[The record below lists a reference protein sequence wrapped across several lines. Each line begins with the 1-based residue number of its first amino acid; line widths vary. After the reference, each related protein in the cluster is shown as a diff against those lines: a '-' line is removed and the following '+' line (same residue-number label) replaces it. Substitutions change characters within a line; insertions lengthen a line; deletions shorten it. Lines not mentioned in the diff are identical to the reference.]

1 MGIAKTIK
9 VTNREGGKE
18 LEMWVDGDTEIV
30 VTEAE
35 AEQEDNCKTHRVL
48 MIQRVV
54 HMVAAAAACGPVF
67 QMVFLSDHVV
77 NPSSGSLD
85 SAFNGSQ
92 RINQA
97 PISCP
102 DDGKCSGLKT
112 DLRKSKQLETV
123 QWPEPRLGIGTSR
136 EKHQYFSLAQ

>member
-1 MGIAKTIK
+1 
-9 VTNREGGKE
+9 
-18 LEMWVDGDTEIV
+18 MWFALALSLALTL
-30 VTEAE
+30 A
-35 AEQEDNCKTHRVL
+35 R
-48 MIQRVV
+48 
-54 HMVAAAAACGPVF
+54 VAAAAACGPVF

-102 DDGKCSGLKT
+102 VHLIDS
-112 DLRKSKQLETV
+112 V
-123 QWPEPRLGIGTSR
+123 F
-136 EKHQYFSLAQ
+136 Y